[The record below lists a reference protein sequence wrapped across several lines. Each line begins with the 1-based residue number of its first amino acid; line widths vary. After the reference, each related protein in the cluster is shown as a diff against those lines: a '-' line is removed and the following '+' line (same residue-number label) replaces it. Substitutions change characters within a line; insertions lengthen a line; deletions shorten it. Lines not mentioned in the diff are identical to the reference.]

1 MHMKKIISLL
11 CIAAL
16 FQSSSMT
23 AFAENVTIKN
33 NDDKA
38 AVPTANPI
46 DKTDYSKIERDEETI
61 KLGFSGAREATA
73 EQIEESKNKTGDI
86 NFDGKVDIS
95 DLTELSLA
103 LIGDKE
109 LTKMQQ
115 KAADVDGDGRNTLA
129 DLAKYRQYISKV
141 ISTLVPETGDKDD
154 SAVTYSAKEL
164 LEYIDYYG
172 SLNFA
177 TPVDYLSEK
186 YPIEKMAA
194 PENMSPYCIYNLD
207 DGKKMYVFFD
217 YNTHLVTSLFIVD
230 EPVSSDAFKS
240 LKKGMTLSDVENIDP
255 GTKILDTYGNNP
267 LAFSQTLH
275 MTSDGFVKITYMV
288 GDSPYGSMVET
299 RYFKEGSSAAVPLN
313 TDDFVIGSVDFIP
326 NGDEMRL
333 YYQESDRAFRL
344 GVSEKAEEN
353 AGIVLTRITDHARNN
368 NLPVDDSFEKFY
380 EDEKYIYSFNTV
392 RSQYV
397 ECKFSDGSKMNV
409 KDALESG
416 LVTID
421 DLDRFAIKY
430 VAETKNPETKIPV
443 TEDPPEEPEPSRTP
457 SGVMSGNE
465 YIFNGV
471 SCNEYTTNGIGFMCS
486 GTYIIASGDDLEK
499 CISDIPDFIS
509 NKTERLASILEKATG
524 YENPDEEYFKNNV
537 LLIINSY
544 EGSGSYKLFFDGL
557 AMDKAG
563 DKVTLTSKI
572 SHFSPYAITCDMKE
586 WNFLISVPKKA
597 FAGIGLD
604 NVTLISDINRCFY
617 DDRKFNGG
625 VEVNCY
631 KQDEDT
637 ITVCQN
643 TSSTTLSE
651 DKLIK
656 KYLSSFDDF
665 NLVKEKIG
673 MDEIKNNTSVAAL
686 EVRKNIN
693 ANYFD
698 KGGRIVYLHIPEGSG
713 SIKVKFD
720 HIDVSGNNITVFY
733 DDRVPE
739 DMAITDD
746 MKYHNLFVCI
756 PSGLLSE
763 IDETQPVT
771 VEAVSVG

>member
-1 MHMKKIISLL
+1 MSVKKIMSLL
-11 CIAAL
+11 SIAIL
-16 FQSSSMT
+16 FQISSMT
-23 AFAENVTIKN
+23 AFAEDETVKY
-33 NDDKA
+33 NDDKGT
-38 AVPTANPI
+38 VPTANPI
-46 DKTDYSKIERDEETI
+46 DNADYSKAERDEEAI
-61 KLGFSGAREATA
+61 KSGFSGAREATA
-73 EQIEESKNKTGDI
+73 EQIEESKNQTGDI

-95 DLTELSLA
+95 DLSELSLA
-103 LIGDKE
+103 LIGDKK

-141 ISTLVPETGDKDD
+141 IPTLAPETQ
-154 SAVTYSAKEL
+154 
-164 LEYIDYYG
+164 
-172 SLNFA
+172 N
-177 TPVDYLSEK
+177 
-186 YPIEKMAA
+186 
-194 PENMSPYCIYNLD
+194 
-207 DGKKMYVFFD
+207 
-217 YNTHLVTSLFIVD
+217 
-230 EPVSSDAFKS
+230 
-240 LKKGMTLSDVENIDP
+240 P
-255 GTKILDTYGNNP
+255 GTI
-267 LAFSQTLH
+267 
-275 MTSDGFVKITYMV
+275 
-288 GDSPYGSMVET
+288 
-299 RYFKEGSSAAVPLN
+299 
-313 TDDFVIGSVDFIP
+313 
-326 NGDEMRL
+326 
-333 YYQESDRAFRL
+333 
-344 GVSEKAEEN
+344 
-353 AGIVLTRITDHARNN
+353 
-368 NLPVDDSFEKFY
+368 
-380 EDEKYIYSFNTV
+380 
-392 RSQYV
+392 
-397 ECKFSDGSKMNV
+397 
-409 KDALESG
+409 
-416 LVTID
+416 
-421 DLDRFAIKY
+421 
-430 VAETKNPETKIPV
+430 IPV
-443 TEDPPEEPEPSRTP
+443 TEDPPEPSRAP

-471 SCNEYTTNGIGFMCS
+471 SCNEYTTDGIGFMSS

-499 CISDIPDFIS
+499 CISDIPDFIG
-509 NKTERLASILEKATG
+509 NNTERVASVLEKATG

-572 SHFSPYAITCDMKE
+572 SRFSPYGITCDMKE

-604 NVTLISDINRCFY
+604 NVTLISDINKCIY
-617 DDRKFNGG
+617 DDRKFDGG
-625 VEVNCY
+625 VEANYY

-637 ITVCQN
+637 VTVYQN
-643 TSSTTLSE
+643 TSSSTLSE

-656 KYLSSFDDF
+656 EYLSSFDDF
-665 NLVKEKIG
+665 NLVKENIG
-673 MDEIKNNTSVAAL
+673 MDEIKNNTSAAAL

-720 HIDVSGNNITVFY
+720 RIDVSGNNITVFY

-739 DMAITDD
+739 DMALTDD

-763 IDETQPVT
+763 VDETHPVT